1 MSGFFSKQ
9 QQAAITDDELG
20 NEMSIS
26 FRCHAA
32 LPEVPTQC
40 CVRVS
45 CSAFWGGD
53 EALRQRVSKHGVRTE
68 KFACEKKRKKTGFYH
83 E

>member
-1 MSGFFSKQ
+1 
-9 QQAAITDDELG
+9 
-20 NEMSIS
+20 MSIP

-45 CSAFWGGD
+45 RRAVWGGD
-53 EALRQRVSKHGVRTE
+53 EALRQRVSQYGVRPEGLAREE
-68 KFACEKKRKKTGFYH
+68 KWKK
-83 E
+83 